1 MERVRRYLHIPR
13 LRIPT
18 WSQLKDGSFF
28 RGKDEETDSGF
39 CYLKE
44 FEARLAQ
51 VQEVALWS
59 SPVTSLLWVIISQIL
74 VYHFNSSPV
83 LPIVA
88 KLVLATFLYCTWVYR
103 VWPAIRV
110 PPEHPEDTEGWT
122 PLHPDVLSAPELSS
136 WIQGIRHKFSQI
148 ISGLYLLHSEQ
159 PGKFCLLS
167 STVCLLVAILGTQV
181 TTGFLLHSSV
191 LLSLLLPGILVRAYK
206 VPSLAPGLTLLGD
219 LISGMGD
226 LMIYRGLNAPH
237 LENKDLD
244 EFVPEVTQETE
255 SFLEKALSYV
265 QRKDNDED
273 LSLISG
279 LAIPSHEEVELEP
292 RDLELEA
299 DLIPTTGALALEH
312 GSDLLESD
320 DDDCNL
326 APTQLALARMEDCSE
341 DEDSLDLEPTV
352 GVMTHLVTSSVTA
365 VTTSVSSVRGT
376 VSSVTSALLGGFL
389 AKTDSEPDLEDFELV
404 DENEFELETPNI

>member
-1 MERVRRYLHIPR
+1 
-13 LRIPT
+13 
-18 WSQLKDGSFF
+18 
-28 RGKDEETDSGF
+28 
-39 CYLKE
+39 
-44 FEARLAQ
+44 
-51 VQEVALWS
+51 
-59 SPVTSLLWVIISQIL
+59 
-74 VYHFNSSPV
+74 
-83 LPIVA
+83 
-88 KLVLATFLYCTWVYR
+88 
-103 VWPAIRV
+103 
-110 PPEHPEDTEGWT
+110 
-122 PLHPDVLSAPELSS
+122 
-136 WIQGIRHKFSQI
+136 
-148 ISGLYLLHSEQ
+148 
-159 PGKFCLLS
+159 
-167 STVCLLVAILGTQV
+167 VAILGTQV

-226 LMIYRGLNAPH
+226 LMIYRGLNAPQ

-299 DLIPTTGALALEH
+299 DLIPTSGALALEH

-326 APTQLALARMEDCSE
+326 APPQLALARMDDCSE

-389 AKTDSEPDLEDFELV
+389 TKTDSEPDLEDFELV